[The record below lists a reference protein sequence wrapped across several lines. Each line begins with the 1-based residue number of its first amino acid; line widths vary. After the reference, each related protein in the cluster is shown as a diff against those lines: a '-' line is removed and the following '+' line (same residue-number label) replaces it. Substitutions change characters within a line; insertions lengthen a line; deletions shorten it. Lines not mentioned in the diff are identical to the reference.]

1 MTSSSASPLRAVVC
15 ESTDDFVRAVLAAR
29 KAGGRE
35 FLHLSSQDRMLV
47 GFVCTETMEWIVF
60 RRSTIAAR
68 RALSGME
75 TREGREVLALCI
87 THGHSPDKR
96 RDCELCLAAE
106 VLNA

>member
-1 MTSSSASPLRAVVC
+1 MEVMC
-15 ESTDDFVRAVLAAR
+15 ESTDDFVRAVLAAK

-35 FLHLSSQDRMLV
+35 FVLSSQVRMLA
-47 GFVCTETMEWIVF
+47 GFLCTKTGNWIVF

-68 RALSGME
+68 RAPSGME
-75 TREGREVLALCI
+75 TREGREMPALCI

-106 VLNA
+106 VLDA